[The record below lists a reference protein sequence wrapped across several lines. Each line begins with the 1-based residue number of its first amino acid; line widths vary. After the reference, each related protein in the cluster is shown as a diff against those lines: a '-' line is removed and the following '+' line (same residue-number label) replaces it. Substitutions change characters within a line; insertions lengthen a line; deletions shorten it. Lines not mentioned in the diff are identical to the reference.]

1 MLIANRGPNSDIFLI
16 VSDDKST
23 FFCLHNDRTMPRTWE
38 HVKSMNV
45 NEAAQHVKMHMQ
57 IGHKVPA
64 GIIDKIKVQYLLQ
77 D

>member
-38 HVKSMNV
+38 HVKGMNV
-45 NEAAQHVKMHMQ
+45 NEAAQHVKMH
-57 IGHKVPA
+57 IAAGHNVPDNVLDKVQL
-64 GIIDKIKVQYLLQ
+64 QYLLQ